1 MFRKKI
7 SLIPAYKI
15 FDKEDQ
21 FQVYVLYILTTSN
34 HFRNY
39 NTDLP
44 LNSDD
49 VKPLIQQPPYRP
61 LFIY

>member
-1 MFRKKI
+1 M
-7 SLIPAYKI
+7 PAYKI

-21 FQVYVLYILTTSN
+21 FQEYVLYILTTSD